1 MFIQEDLTLSYC
13 KGVQP
18 AHNFLTYNVLYSI
31 LPARLPLLDRFKS
44 VSQSKLFPS
53 EKTCLTINW
62 VNTSRDND
70 NSNREHLPEASWC
83 LLRLDLAPL
92 SDNLVL
98 RVGLWLL
105 RAMHKVT
112 FALVVSLN

>member
-1 MFIQEDLTLSYC
+1 MSCIAFCLQGCPYLIDLRVFHKAS
-13 KGVQP
+13 
-18 AHNFLTYNVLYSI
+18 FS
-31 LPARLPLLDRFKS
+31 LLK
-44 VSQSKLFPS
+44 
-53 EKTCLTINW
+53 KTCLTINW

-98 RVGLWLL
+98 RIGLWVL